1 MENRLYY
8 IDLYDYY
15 SELLTDKQRNYFEEY
30 YFDNLTLSEMSEN
43 YNVSRNAVSKQLIS
57 VVEKLDY
64 YENKLRL
71 YQKSKKIKKIIE
83 NLDEKIK
90 EEIESLL

>member
-15 SELLTDKQRNYFEEY
+15 SELLTDKQRNYFEAY

-43 YNVSRNAVSKQLIS
+43 YNVSRSAVSKQLIS

-64 YENKLRL
+64 YENKLQL
-71 YQKSKKIKKIIE
+71 CQKGKKIKKIIE
-83 NLDEKIK
+83 NIDEKIK

>member
-15 SELLTDKQRNYFEEY
+15 SELLTDKQRNYFEAY

-43 YNVSRNAVSKQLIS
+43 YNVSRSAVSKQLIS

-64 YENKLRL
+64 YENKLQL
-71 YQKSKKIKKIIE
+71 CQKGKKIKKIIE
-83 NLDEKIK
+83 NIDEKVK